1 MGLVSV
7 FGVDLLFCMLGCQY
21 VCSRRAGLAVQGKHD
36 AVKGLIP
43 IETYIE
49 TMKAQKQLAAGVKRV
64 RFFLAT
70 DDAEAEAQIRA
81 AFKPGAVLF
90 FHSKVQ
96 RQQCGFTCPI
106 HYLFCILKQPFNRLC
121 CYRNVP
127 RVVLKVQNAH
137 TSSIMCS
144 SPRSCDAMSEVFDKV
159 CLSAQHMAGCLTRE
173 SDLLMVL

>member
-1 MGLVSV
+1 M
-7 FGVDLLFCMLGCQY
+7 
-21 VCSRRAGLAVQGKHD
+21 QGKHD

-90 FHSKVQ
+90 FAIRVQ
-96 RQQCGFTCPI
+96 
-106 HYLFCILKQPFNRLC
+106 
-121 CYRNVP
+121 
-127 RVVLKVQNAH
+127 
-137 TSSIMCS
+137 SSETVMHLQLPTPYS
-144 SPRSCDAMSEVFDKV
+144 Y
-159 CLSAQHMAGCLTRE
+159 
-173 SDLLMVL
+173 